1 MEEGSWEPDGTE
13 ICWCQGEVEDTWRRW
28 RLGVEL
34 GPAGARSQGRG
45 GRGFDWEPFDLAAA
59 VKGRGRGI
67 IGVISRGARDDR

>member
-1 MEEGSWEPDGTE
+1 MAMLEA
-13 ICWCQGEVEDTWRRW
+13 
-28 RLGVEL
+28 GVEL

-59 VKGRGRGI
+59 VKGWGRGI